1 MDKKT
6 SPFQIV
12 LLSVFV
18 VLGLA
23 GIIIFAMTS
32 GGGATED
39 VGDVYLW
46 GTYPE
51 RSITTFLHDFGLEDR
66 RTTTVQYTQK
76 DPNTFYD
83 DLAQALAS
91 GQGPDLV
98 MTDHTHIEKLE
109 SIFSVIP
116 FDAFPARSF
125 LDAYVDAAAIPF
137 VKSAGANQGIRAVP
151 IVVDPLIM
159 YWNRD
164 IFSRYAVPQAPKYW
178 DELFGIAETMTERSE
193 NGNIVVS
200 GVALGETSNVLH
212 AKEIIS
218 AMIMQA
224 GGDIIVRND
233 DDGKLEVR
241 LARADKNSLSPAQSA
256 MRFFTEFANP
266 TKKRYSWNKSMPKS
280 KEMFTNGDLAV
291 YIGTA
296 SELKEISDKNPNLN
310 FDVAPLPQLRS
321 GTGTRLLTTGTI
333 YALAITKTG
342 KNPAG
347 AFAIAG
353 ALSNG
358 KAGELLEKELGA
370 PSAQRALLVPNARDP
385 LTTTMRQE
393 AVRMRVWPDPDPEKT
408 TDILF
413 RMVDRITTG
422 EDRISESVQR
432 ADGEMKILVR
442 DSGK

>member
-32 GGGATED
+32 GGGQTED

-46 GTYPE
+46 GTFPE
-51 RSITTFLHDFGLEDR
+51 RSITTLLHDYGLEDR

-76 DPNTFYD
+76 DSKTFYD
-83 DLAQALAS
+83 DLAQALAA

-98 MTDHTHIEKLE
+98 VTDNAHIEKLQQMF
-109 SIFSVIP
+109 SIIP
-116 FDAFPARSF
+116 FDAFPVRTF
-125 LDAYVDAAAIPF
+125 RDAYIDATNDSF
-137 VKSAGANQGIRAVP
+137 VKDSGQEQGIRAVP
-151 IVVDPLIM
+151 VMVDPLVM

-178 DELFGIAETMTERSE
+178 DELFTIAETMTERSE
-193 NGNIVVS
+193 SGNIVVS
-200 GVALGETSNVLH
+200 GVALGEPSNVLH
-212 AKEIIS
+212 TKEIIS

-224 GGDIIVRND
+224 GGDIIARNPE
-233 DDGKLEVR
+233 DGRMEVR
-241 LARADKNSLSPAQSA
+241 LARTDKNSLSPGQSA
-256 MRFFTEFANP
+256 MRYYTEFANP
-266 TKKRYSWNKSMPKS
+266 TKKRYSWNKSMPSS
-280 KEMFTNGDLAV
+280 KEMFINGDLAI
-291 YIGTA
+291 YFGTA
-296 SELKEISDKNPNLN
+296 SELKDISEKNPNLN
-310 FDVAPLPQLRS
+310 YDVAPIPQLRQS
-321 GTGTRLLTTGTI
+321 ETTRILTTGTI

-342 KNPAG
+342 KNPSG
-347 AFAIAG
+347 GFAIAQ
-353 ALSNG
+353 ALSTG
-358 KAGELLEKELGA
+358 TAGELFEKGLGA
-370 PSAQRALLVPNARDP
+370 PSAQRALLVPDSKDFIN
-385 LTTTMRQE
+385 TIFRQE

-408 TDILF
+408 EDIIN
-413 RMVDRITTG
+413 RMIERITTG

-432 ADGEMKILVR
+432 ADGELKILVR

>member
-1 MDKKT
+1 MDKKS

-12 LLSVFV
+12 LLAVFV

-32 GGGATED
+32 GGGQSED

-51 RSITTFLHDFGLEDR
+51 RSITTFLHDYGLEDR

-76 DPNTFYD
+76 DPKTFYD
-83 DLAQALAS
+83 DLAQALAA

-98 MTDHTHIEKLE
+98 ITDNSHIEKLQQM
-109 SIFSVIP
+109 FSLIP
-116 FDAFPARSF
+116 FDSFPVRTF
-125 LDAYVDAAAIPF
+125 TDAYIDATADSFI
-137 VKSAGANQGIRAVP
+137 KNMGQEQGIRAIPV
-151 IVVDPLIM
+151 VVDPIVM

-178 DELFGIAETMTERSE
+178 DELFTIAETMTERSE
-193 NGNIVVS
+193 NGNIIVS

-212 AKEIIS
+212 SKEIIS

-224 GGDIIVRND
+224 GGDIIARNP
-233 DDGKLEVR
+233 DDGRMEVR

-256 MRFFTEFANP
+256 MRFYTEFANP
-266 TKKRYSWNKSMPKS
+266 TKKRYSWNKSMPTS
-280 KEMFTNGDLAV
+280 KEMFTNGDLAI
-291 YIGTA
+291 YIGAA

-310 FDVAPLPQLRS
+310 FDIAPIPQLRNNGS
-321 GTGTRLLTTGTI
+321 TRILTTGSI
-333 YALAITKTG
+333 YGLAITKTG
-342 KNPAG
+342 KNPSG

-353 ALSNG
+353 ALSSG
-358 KAGELLEKELGA
+358 KAGELFEKELGA
-370 PSAQRALLVPNARDP
+370 PSAQRALLVPDASDSI
-385 LTTTMRQE
+385 TTIMRQE
-393 AVRMRVWPDPDPEKT
+393 AIRMRVWPDPDPEKT
-408 TDILF
+408 EDILF
-413 RMVDRITTG
+413 RMVERITTG

-432 ADGEMKILVR
+432 ADGELKILVR

>member
-32 GGGATED
+32 GGGTTED

-51 RSITTFLHDFGLEDR
+51 RNITTFLHDFGLEDR

-76 DPNTFYD
+76 DPKTFYD
-83 DLAQALAS
+83 DLSQALAS

-98 MTDHTHIEKLE
+98 ITDHAHIEKLE

-116 FDAFPARSF
+116 FDAFPARLF
-125 LDAYVDAAAIPF
+125 VDAYVDAAQIPF
-137 VKSAGANQGIRAVP
+137 IKNSGQTPDIRAVP
-151 IVVDPLIM
+151 VVVDPLIM

-178 DELFGIAETMTERSE
+178 DEFFSIAETMTERSE

-224 GGDIIVRND
+224 GGDIIVRNA

-241 LARADKNSLSPAQSA
+241 LARTDKNSLSPAQSA

-280 KEMFTNGDLAV
+280 KEMFTNGDLAI
-291 YIGTA
+291 YIGVA

-310 FDVAPLPQLRS
+310 FDIAPLPQLRS

-342 KNPAG
+342 KNPSG
-347 AFAIAG
+347 AFAISQ

-370 PSAQRALLVPNARDP
+370 PSSQRALLVPNARDP
-385 LTTTMRQE
+385 LTTTLRQE

-408 TDILF
+408 EDILF
-413 RMVDRITTG
+413 RMVERITTG

>member
-1 MDKKT
+1 MDKKN

-12 LLSVFV
+12 LLATFV

-51 RSITTFLHDFGLEDR
+51 RSITTFLHDYGMEDR

-76 DPNTFYD
+76 DPKTFYD
-83 DLAQALAS
+83 DLAQALAA
-91 GQGPDLV
+91 GQGPDIV
-98 MTDHTHIEKLE
+98 ITDHSHIEKLE
-109 SIFSVIP
+109 SMFSIVP
-116 FDAFPARSF
+116 FEAFPARTF
-125 LDAYVDAAAIPF
+125 IDAYIDASATSFI
-137 VKSAGANQGIRAVP
+137 KSRGQETGIRAIP
-151 IVVDPLIM
+151 IVVDPLVM

-164 IFSRYAVPQAPKYW
+164 IFARHATPQAPKYW
-178 DELFGIAETMTERSE
+178 DEFFAIAENMTERSE
-193 NGNIVVS
+193 NGNITVS
-200 GVALGETSNVLH
+200 GVALGEPSNVLH
-212 AKEIIS
+212 SKEIIS

-224 GGDIIVRND
+224 GGDIIIRNA
-233 DDGKLEVR
+233 DDGKMEVR
-241 LARADKNSLSPAQSA
+241 LARTDKNSLSPAQSA

-280 KEMFTNGDLAV
+280 KEMFTNGDLAI

-310 FDVAPLPQLRS
+310 FDIAPLPQLRG

-333 YALAITKTG
+333 YAVAITKTG
-342 KNPAG
+342 KNPSG
-347 AFAIAG
+347 GLAIAG
-353 ALSNG
+353 AMSTG
-358 KAGELLEKELGA
+358 KAGEMLEKELAA

-385 LTTTMRQE
+385 LTTTLRQE

-408 TDILF
+408 EDILF
-413 RMVDRITTG
+413 RMVERITTG

>member
-1 MDKKT
+1 MDKKN

-12 LLSVFV
+12 LLAVFV

-51 RSITTFLHDFGLEDR
+51 RSMTTFLHDYGMEDR

-76 DPNTFYD
+76 DPKTFYD
-83 DLAQALAS
+83 DLARALAA
-91 GQGPDLV
+91 GQGPDIV
-98 MTDHTHIEKLE
+98 ITDHSHIEKLE
-109 SIFSVIP
+109 SMFSIIP
-116 FDAFPARSF
+116 FEAFPARTF
-125 LDAYVDAAAIPF
+125 IDAYIDATATSFIKDRGQE
-137 VKSAGANQGIRAVP
+137 VGIRAIP
-151 IVVDPLIM
+151 LVVDPLVM

-164 IFSRYAVPQAPKYW
+164 IFSRHATPQAPKYW

-200 GVALGETSNVLH
+200 GVALGEPSNVLH
-212 AKEIIS
+212 SKEIIS

-224 GGDIIVRND
+224 GGDIIVKNPS
-233 DDGKLEVR
+233 DGKMEVR
-241 LARADKNSLSPAQSA
+241 LARADANSLSPAQSA

-266 TKKRYSWNKSMPKS
+266 TKKRYSWNKSMPPS
-280 KEMFTNGDLAV
+280 KEMFTNGDLGI

-310 FDVAPLPQLRS
+310 FDVAPLPQLRG
-321 GTGTRLLTTGTI
+321 GTGTRLLTTGKI
-333 YALAITKTG
+333 YAVAITKTG
-342 KNPAG
+342 KNPSGGLAISG
-347 AFAIAG
+347 AM
-353 ALSNG
+353 STG
-358 KAGELLEKELGA
+358 KAGEMLERELAA
-370 PSAQRALLVPNARDP
+370 PSAQRALLVPNASDP
-385 LTTTMRQE
+385 LTTTLRQE

-408 TDILF
+408 EDILF
-413 RMVDRITTG
+413 RMVERITTG